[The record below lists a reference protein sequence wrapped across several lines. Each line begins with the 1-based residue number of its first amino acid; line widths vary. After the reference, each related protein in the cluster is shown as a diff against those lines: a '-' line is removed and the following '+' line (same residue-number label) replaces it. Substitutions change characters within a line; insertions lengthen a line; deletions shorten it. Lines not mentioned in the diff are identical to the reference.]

1 MCLSWTCALIEGYS
15 CRASPEAWVTAPSIS
30 HQAKHW
36 NTETLQCLNS
46 SAWVHSDAH
55 CVYCYPFMTR
65 KHDRLWKLLNS
76 MWKDNC
82 VNFSLSCVLEKLS
95 YVYENGITSG
105 FLQWLNTRR
114 GHHSFM
120 AVNPKTSPQRT
131 TDYIISNKHTIPK
144 KGEDIMAKTGFMG
157 NQSNKFTVS
166 LFCLTNEPSKILPG
180 IKDLVTL
187 C

>member
-1 MCLSWTCALIEGYS
+1 
-15 CRASPEAWVTAPSIS
+15 
-30 HQAKHW
+30 
-36 NTETLQCLNS
+36 
-46 SAWVHSDAH
+46 
-55 CVYCYPFMTR
+55 
-65 KHDRLWKLLNS
+65 
-76 MWKDNC
+76 
-82 VNFSLSCVLEKLS
+82 
-95 YVYENGITSG
+95 
-105 FLQWLNTRR
+105 
-114 GHHSFM
+114 M